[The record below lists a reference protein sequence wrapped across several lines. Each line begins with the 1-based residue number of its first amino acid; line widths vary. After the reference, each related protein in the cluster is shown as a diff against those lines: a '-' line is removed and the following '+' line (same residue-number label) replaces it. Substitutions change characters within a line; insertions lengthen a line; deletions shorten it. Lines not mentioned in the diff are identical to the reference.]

1 MDYILRML
9 SKGDLRT
16 TGASEE
22 VINMALRNNSVVRLV
37 VQGLKDDDPGIKM
50 RSADVLEKIGS
61 IEPRLLQPHKKTFL
75 SVASKSEQQEV
86 QWHMAQIISYLNL
99 TPKELEFAKD
109 TLLRYYNDSISNIV
123 KAFSLTALAQLSSKN
138 EGLKPVVKILLD
150 KAVKSG
156 TPSIK
161 TRAKKILSLQK
172 KQDRI

>member
-22 VINMALRNNSVVRLV
+22 VINMALRDNSVVRLV

-61 IEPRLLQPHKKTFL
+61 IEPQLLQPYKKTFL
-75 SVASKSEQQEV
+75 SVASKSAQQEV
-86 QWHMAQIISYLNL
+86 QWHMAQIISYLKL
-99 TPKELEFAKD
+99 TPKEFEFARD
-109 TLLRYYNDSISNIV
+109 ILLRYYTQSISNIV
-123 KAFSLTALAQLSSKN
+123 KAFSLTALANLSNRSDD
-138 EGLKPVVKILLD
+138 LKPMIKTLLD

-161 TRAKKILSLQK
+161 ARAKKILSLQK
-172 KQDRI
+172 KMAVI